1 MTPHRILFLGT
12 PDIAVPCLERLL
24 SVASY
29 QVVGVISQ
37 PDKPAGRSMK
47 LQSSPVKQLA
57 LTRGLPVLTPESA
70 RAPEV
75 LQWIRDLKPD
85 SAVVVA
91 YGQILSRDFLAL
103 FAKPAVNVHAS
114 LLPRWRG
121 AAPIQRSIMAGD
133 RVTGVALQVIV
144 PKLDAGPLLGKRE
157 ISIDDE
163 TTSLDLYGVLKTRAP
178 ELLEVEY
185 LEYLRNLRESVAQ
198 DESQVT
204 VAQKVTKEEG
214 LIDWRLSAREINQ
227 RIRGLWMW
235 PGSWTIRGGKTLKI
249 WKTRVLEGS
258 GAAGSVVNVQPGS
271 FVVAC
276 GSGRLE
282 VSEVQPESRARMP
295 VSEYLKGYPL
305 QTGESFG

>member
-1 MTPHRILFLGT
+1 
-12 PDIAVPCLERLL
+12 VPCLERLL
-24 SVASY
+24 DVPAFEVA
-29 QVVGVISQ
+29 GVISQ

-57 LTRGLPVLTPESA
+57 VERGLPVLTPESA

-75 LQWIRDLKPD
+75 LEWIRGVRAD

-103 FAKPAVNVHAS
+103 FKRPAVNVHAS

-133 RVTGVALQVIV
+133 KVTGVALQVIV

-157 ISIDDE
+157 ILIDDE

-185 LEYLRNLRESVAQ
+185 LEYLRGLREPVAQ

-214 LIDWRLSAREINQ
+214 LIDWRMPAREINQ

-249 WKTRVLEGS
+249 WKTRVLDGS
-258 GAAGSVVNVQPGS
+258 GAAGSVVQVTPGS

-305 QTGESFG
+305 STGESFG